1 MDNELLDLLLEQIKP
16 KLIRWGLVRGQL
28 RINKVLVVR
37 GYKPSELTDRE
48 LELVLRLL
56 EQDRII
62 AKLQK
67 PKRKAKAKKKAKKK
81 A

>member
-1 MDNELLDLLLEQIKP
+1 MNDELLDLLLEQIKP

-37 GYKPSELTDRE
+37 GYKPAELTDRE

-56 EQDRII
+56 EQDRTIVR
-62 AKLQK
+62 LQK
-67 PKRKAKAKKKAKKK
+67 PKRKAKAKKKAK